1 MKLHNH
7 FQELVELEKQ
17 MEDIHR
23 KAKAM
28 HKTQHDKHDTST
40 TQQQRNHTDI
50 EVMSWVDGEGGV
62 DLDTLTVADLEMAER
77 FIRGNVIIRRLLVV
91 KK

>member
-1 MKLHNH
+1 MND
-7 FQELVELEKQ
+7 KQ
-17 MEDIHR
+17 
-23 KAKAM
+23 
-28 HKTQHDKHDTST
+28 DTST
-40 TQQQRNHTDI
+40 TLQRNHTDI

-62 DLDTLTVADLEMAER
+62 DLDTLTVADLEMAEQ

>member
-1 MKLHNH
+1 MND
-7 FQELVELEKQ
+7 E
-17 MEDIHR
+17 
-23 KAKAM
+23 
-28 HKTQHDKHDTST
+28 HDTST

-62 DLDTLTVADLEMAER
+62 DLDTLTVADLEMAEQ

>member
-1 MKLHNH
+1 MND
-7 FQELVELEKQ
+7 KQ
-17 MEDIHR
+17 
-23 KAKAM
+23 
-28 HKTQHDKHDTST
+28 DTST

-50 EVMSWVDGEGGV
+50 EVMSWVDSEGGV
-62 DLDTLTVADLEMAER
+62 DLDTLTVADLEMAEQ

>member
-1 MKLHNH
+1 MND
-7 FQELVELEKQ
+7 E
-17 MEDIHR
+17 
-23 KAKAM
+23 
-28 HKTQHDKHDTST
+28 HDTST

-50 EVMSWVDGEGGV
+50 EVMSWVDGEGGI
-62 DLDTLTVADLEMAER
+62 DLDSLTVADLEMAEQ

>member
-1 MKLHNH
+1 
-7 FQELVELEKQ
+7 
-17 MEDIHR
+17 
-23 KAKAM
+23 M

-40 TQQQRNHTDI
+40 TRLHRNHTDI
-50 EVMSWVDGEGGV
+50 EMMSWVDGEGGV
-62 DLDTLTVADLEMAER
+62 DLDSLTVADLEMAEQ

>member
-1 MKLHNH
+1 MND
-7 FQELVELEKQ
+7 KQ
-17 MEDIHR
+17 
-23 KAKAM
+23 
-28 HKTQHDKHDTST
+28 DTST

-62 DLDTLTVADLEMAER
+62 DLDTLTVADLEMAEQ

>member
-1 MKLHNH
+1 MND
-7 FQELVELEKQ
+7 E
-17 MEDIHR
+17 
-23 KAKAM
+23 
-28 HKTQHDKHDTST
+28 HDTST

-62 DLDTLTVADLEMAER
+62 DLDSLTVADLGMAEQ
-77 FIRGNVIIRRLLVV
+77 FSRGNVIIRQLLVV